1 MPIPPDS
8 ITVRIAELCRLYL
21 RGPVSIATDET
32 TGAPI
37 IVFEPPLTTAEQ
49 ATYADIVAMAKAG
62 ITLSLV
68 EYQGIKTFLATMRT
82 FQQMS
87 QSDFIALAQNARDR
101 QLFDVVSALIR
112 VVRTLMRD

>member
-1 MPIPPDS
+1 MPTFPDA
-8 ITVRIAELCRLYL
+8 IAERTVALCRLYL
-21 RGPVSIATDET
+21 RAPSSYATDET

-37 IVFEPPLTTAEQ
+37 LNFEPPLTTAEQ

-62 ITLSLV
+62 ITLTLS
-68 EYQGIKTFLATMRT
+68 EYQGIKSFLATMRT

-112 VVRTLMRD
+112 VVRTELRD